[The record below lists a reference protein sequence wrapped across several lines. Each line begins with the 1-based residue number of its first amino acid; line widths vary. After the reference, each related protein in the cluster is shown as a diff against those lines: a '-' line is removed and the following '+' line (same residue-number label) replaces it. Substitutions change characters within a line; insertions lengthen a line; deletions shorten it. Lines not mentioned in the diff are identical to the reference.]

1 MKYLLLL
8 ICLTVSAGSRAQA
21 PYWQQELDY
30 RIQVTLGE
38 NKTLSAYLDLSY
50 TNHSPDTLNI
60 IWFHIWPNAY
70 RNEATAL
77 YKQMSADKELKKKIR
92 KAARGWIDSL
102 NFTVDSKPSRFELDK
117 ENPDIGKLLLPAPLQ
132 PGQSCRIQTP
142 FFVQLPPYISR
153 SGYNGNQ
160 YMICQWYPK
169 PAVYDRKGW
178 HTFPYLDQGE
188 FYGDFG
194 NYSVSISLPA
204 NYVVGATGTLTTAA
218 ELAEYKRTGTLN
230 RNAADEKFAFYSPA
244 NWKQA
249 IKTLTYE
256 ARNVHDFA
264 WFASPDAV
272 IRYDTLQLASGSN
285 IDVFS
290 YARPEG
296 NAAWKNSTDFIKD
309 AIRHYSRWLG
319 EYPYPVVQAVEG
331 PSNESSGGMEYPMI
345 TLITSPGADA
355 TYLDAVITHEVGHN
369 WFYGILGTNERD
381 QPWMDE
387 GLNTF
392 YQFRYEAEKY
402 RANSVFG
409 RSLPE
414 GLRKLDEGPF
424 LEIIYKGLNNLPAKQ
439 PVNTSSAAFPNKEEY
454 STVVYL
460 KTAIW
465 FFILENAIGRAELD
479 KGMQAYFRE
488 WKFRHPDPE
497 DLKAVLEKSSGMQ
510 LNAVFDLLNQ
520 SGNFR

>member
-1 MKYLLLL
+1 MRYLLLL
-8 ICLTVSAGSRAQA
+8 IALSISTGSRSQS
-21 PYWQQELDY
+21 PYWQQQLDY
-30 RIQVTLGE
+30 KIRVQLFENRTL
-38 NKTLSAYLDLSY
+38 NAQLDLSY
-50 TNHSPDTLNI
+50 TNNSPDTLHL
-60 IWFHIWPNAY
+60 IWFHLWPNAY
-70 RNEATAL
+70 KNEQTAL
-77 YKQMSADKELKKKIR
+77 FRQMNADKDLKKKIR

-102 NFTVDSKPSRFELDK
+102 HFTVNGQDATFEYDK
-117 ENPDIGKLLLPAPLQ
+117 ANPDIGKLLLPAPLP

-188 FYGDFG
+188 FYSEFAD
-194 NYSVSISLPA
+194 YEVSIAVPY
-204 NYVVGATGTLTTAA
+204 NMVVAATGLLQNGYEKA
-218 ELAEYKRTGTLN
+218 EYQRAGKKNLEGSLAEKKERYG
-230 RNAADEKFAFYSPA
+230 SP
-244 NWKQA
+244 WKERV
-249 IKTLTYE
+249 KTLVYK
-256 ARNVHDFA
+256 AQQVHDFA
-264 WFASPDAV
+264 FFASPDFI
-272 IRYDTLQLASGSN
+272 IRYDTLALPSGR
-285 IDVFS
+285 IVEVYS
-290 YARPEG
+290 YAQPDG
-296 NAAWKNSTDFIKD
+296 NEEWRNSTRFIKD
-309 AIRHYSRWLG
+309 AVLHYSSWIG

-488 WKFRHPDPE
+488 WKFRHPAPE